1 MAATGLR
8 PLAKPFERSRCEGRV
23 AQLVE
28 QRTLN
33 PPVVGSIPTALTIS
47 AIAFKE
53 IGQAAEGRLPH
64 AFSFSA
70 IAFKEIGQAAE
81 GRLPRAFSSAAL
93 AFSKSWPK
101 RTAPCSAPSHS
112 HSTCY
117 RFPPAARMVELV
129 DTRDLESRAARRT
142 GSNPVPGNS
151 HSESVQARV
160 AEVQPQAL
168 TSSLGPIFNPLE
180 FTPEFAILPR
190 PVRPPGVFP

>member
-33 PPVVGSIPTALTIS
+33 PPVVGSIPTALTIP
-47 AIAFKE
+47 ANAF
-53 IGQAAEGRLPH
+53 R
-64 AFSFSA
+64 
-70 IAFKEIGQAAE
+70 EIGQAAE

-101 RTAPCSAPSHS
+101 RTAPRSAPSHS

-160 AEVQPQAL
+160 AEAQPQAL
-168 TSSLGPIFNPLE
+168 TSSLGPISNPLE